1 MRTAQPSATA
11 SITTPER
18 GAHIGVR
25 CAAAPAV
32 VHNLM
37 VHPVA
42 SVEIRAE
49 SCTGSARV
57 AHPTERCPWCD
68 RIGRVSPQVAAVVE
82 HTHCEIPVVVLDR
95 IARPA

>member
-1 MRTAQPSATA
+1 VLTS
-11 SITTPER
+11 EF
-18 GAHIGVR
+18 GVPR
-25 CAAAPAV
+25 RPRWY
-32 VHNLM
+32 HNLM

-49 SCTGSARV
+49 TCTGSARV
-57 AHPTERCPWCD
+57 AHPTERCQWCD

-82 HTHCEIPVVVLDR
+82 HTHCKIPVVVLDR